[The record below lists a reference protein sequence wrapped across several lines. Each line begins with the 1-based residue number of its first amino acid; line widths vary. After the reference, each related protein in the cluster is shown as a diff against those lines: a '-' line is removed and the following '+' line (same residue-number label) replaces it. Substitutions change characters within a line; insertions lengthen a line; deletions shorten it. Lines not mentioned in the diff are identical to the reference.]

1 MLLRHC
7 HRRELVTTSQ
17 TNWSDAVCHRPLIMA
32 KYRPRN
38 LETILFTSWG
48 VVLKEL
54 KECRAA
60 LKIIRRKE
68 MIRPVKRIDEI
79 FKETEEL
86 IAIVAKSIETAIKNK
101 KGVPDNEILNIDQ
114 RKLNI

>member
-1 MLLRHC
+1 
-7 HRRELVTTSQ
+7 
-17 TNWSDAVCHRPLIMA
+17 
-32 KYRPRN
+32 
-38 LETILFTSWG
+38 
-48 VVLKEL
+48 
-54 KECRAA
+54 
-60 LKIIRRKE
+60 